1 MKKSVEILGLPI
13 ISITEGRELGVSK
26 TLLINA
32 KKGFVTAIT
41 IEDEDWYR
49 GVKLIPFESIVV
61 IGDDAIIITSGEN
74 ILRYDANSEYEAL
87 LSANI
92 QIVDTKAIT
101 KNGTIQGKISEIFVG
116 DDGKIEKCEV
126 TAPDGTVSEIPSDQ
140 VSIFGKQVTM
150 IDFDAKKKSKP
161 ESVQPAPENFYETII
176 PVTNLP
182 NNPPEIPAVEPE
194 IQPEEIPTNFDVLDT
209 GEGQD
214 YFQPEE
220 LAAPPDES
228 QFVEEEYSPQEYA
241 DEEESPKNQQAEALK
256 AALKRAMES
265 SQQKNSRQAPATPKK
280 SSTTQQKKPAFDEK
294 RRLMLLGKKAART
307 IKADTGAIIVEAGAE
322 ITEEVLQKARLA
334 NKFIDLSMNY
344 VP

>member
-26 TLLINA
+26 TLLIDA
-32 KKGFVTAIT
+32 KKRLVAAIT

-49 GVKLIPFESIVV
+49 GVKLIPFESIIV

-74 ILRYDANSEYEAL
+74 ILRYDANSDYEAL

-92 QIVDTKAIT
+92 RIVGTKAIT
-101 KNGTIQGKISEIFVG
+101 KNGTIQGKITEVFIG

-126 TAPDGTVSEIPSDQ
+126 TANDGSVNEISSDQ

-150 IDFDAKKKSKP
+150 LDSDAKKKSKT

-176 PVTNLP
+176 PVKNQGATET
-182 NNPPEIPAVEPE
+182 PPELPPVEPE
-194 IQPEEIPTNFDVLDT
+194 IQPQEVPANFDVLSIDD
-209 GEGQD
+209 EPD
-214 YFQPEE
+214 YFPHED
-220 LAAPPDES
+220 AAPPPDDSPEEFVAQDDAEDE
-228 QFVEEEYSPQEYA
+228 A
-241 DEEESPKNQQAEALK
+241 PKNQQAEALK

-265 SQQKNSRQAPATPKK
+265 SQQKNSRQPSSTPKK
-280 SSTTQQKKPAFDEK
+280 SSSTQQRKPAFDEK

-322 ITEEVLQKARLA
+322 ITEEVLQKAKLA